1 MMNKNE
7 IDTETQN
14 DTNKIFNRLCKLQKL
29 LKKESSM
36 KKLCKYH
43 FLII

>member
-7 IDTETQN
+7 INTETQN
-14 DTNKIFNRLCKLQKL
+14 DPNKIFNRLCKLQKL
-29 LKKESSM
+29 IKKESSM

>member
-1 MMNKNE
+1 MLNKNE
-7 IDTETQN
+7 INIETQN
-14 DTNKIFNRLCKLQKL
+14 NTNKTFNRLCKLQKL